1 MKKLIPALLAF
12 ILLCSACKTPTPA
25 EQTTTAPSET
35 TAPAPVLPSQP
46 TSGLFGIPFVPPKSG
61 GFNPITNQ
69 SALNAGFIPLVYE
82 SLFKRDEQFRPVAL
96 LCQSYEFSGHILNI
110 SLKEGVLFHDD
121 TELTAADVVYSLQ
134 LAKNQ
139 SSFYASRLSLFSD
152 FRATDRYSLSMYVAE
167 KNARVL
173 ALLEVPIIK
182 ANTGNSSDAVGS
194 GRYRLQT
201 SDELRFLTPFSDW
214 HSTDGEEP
222 AVPHLLLVEVPDMD
236 ALIYNLAAGN
246 LDGFLADPLNSQGIA
261 FPTDADR
268 YTVETSSLFYL
279 AYNTARSPFHQTD
292 VRVGLGR
299 LIDRQEL
306 SKSCFSG
313 FLSAGVG
320 LFPQSAAFADEALLE
335 EMAGYNVSA
344 GLALLDQAGYRPDG
358 NGVLRNSYGQL
369 LTVSILVNA
378 DNSHKTAAAQAIAEM
393 LTSAGVTASVSALS
407 FDAYK
412 QAAENGDFDV
422 MLAETT
428 LSPHFDY
435 AMLLSENGALNF
447 GKYASASV
455 SNFISDFARTLFTDA
470 EYPGAALAAHVA
482 ENAPILP
489 LGYKKMVFLVRKS
502 NELVG
507 IKPTVSDPFDNILNW
522 SHR

>member
-1 MKKLIPALLAF
+1 LTGRSF
-12 ILLCSACKTPTPA
+12 
-25 EQTTTAPSET
+25 PS
-35 TAPAPVLPSQP
+35 L
-46 TSGLFGIPFVPPKSG
+46 
-61 GFNPITNQ
+61 
-69 SALNAGFIPLVYE
+69 
-82 SLFKRDEQFRPVAL
+82 
-96 LCQSYEFSGHILNI
+96 
-110 SLKEGVLFHDD
+110 
-121 TELTAADVVYSLQ
+121 
-134 LAKNQ
+134 
-139 SSFYASRLSLFSD
+139 ASRVSYRRGRAFS
-152 FRATDRYSLSMYVAE
+152 
-167 KNARVL
+167 
-173 ALLEVPIIK
+173 
-182 ANTGNSSDAVGS
+182 
-194 GRYRLQT
+194 
-201 SDELRFLTPFSDW
+201 
-214 HSTDGEEP
+214 
-222 AVPHLLLVEVPDMD
+222 
-236 ALIYNLAAGN
+236 
-246 LDGFLADPLNSQGIA
+246 
-261 FPTDADR
+261 
-268 YTVETSSLFYL
+268 
-279 AYNTARSPFHQTD
+279 
-292 VRVGLGR
+292 
-299 LIDRQEL
+299 
-306 SKSCFSG
+306 
-313 FLSAGVG
+313 
-320 LFPQSAAFADEALLE
+320 PQSAAFADEALLE

-412 QAAENGDFDV
+412 QAAENGEFDL